1 MKLVE
6 INFHGRIGK
15 KLGKSRWG
23 LYVSSVSEALHAV
36 NKMSG
41 GKLFVLLGKEQ
52 KKNSK
57 FKILIN
63 DDPYK
68 ADSDVR
74 FDEIDEGDTKKT
86 KKQFEAINNSSLRIE
101 SNKLEKIDIV
111 PVVEGADD
119 IGAIFTI
126 FIAIMLIVIGI
137 ILWTVGGYYLVMAGV
152 ALLAAGISALLMDP
166 PDMKELRTLEGATSA
181 SYLFNGPVNIIREGG
196 PVPVCY
202 GQLLCGSQ
210 TLAAYY
216 DIDDV
221 AATENS
227 LSN

>member
-6 INFHGRIGK
+6 INFHGIIGK
-15 KLGKSRWG
+15 KLGRDRWD

-36 NKMSG
+36 NKMSH
-41 GKLFVLLGKEQ
+41 GKLFVLLGEEQ

-57 FKILIN
+57 FKIVIN
-63 DDPYK
+63 DAPFK
-68 ADSDVR
+68 MESDVR
-74 FDEIDEGDTKKT
+74 LDEIDEADTEKT
-86 KKQFEAINNSSLRIE
+86 KKQFEAVNNSSLRIE
-101 SNKLEKIDIV
+101 NHKLEKIDIV
-111 PVVEGADD
+111 PAVEGADE
-119 IGAIFTI
+119 IFTI
-126 FIAIMLIVIGI
+126 IIAVILIIAGI

-166 PDMKELRTLEGATSA
+166 PEMDELRTLEGATSA
-181 SYLFNGPVNIIREGG
+181 SYLFNGPVNIVREGG

>member
-1 MKLVE
+1 
-6 INFHGRIGK
+6 
-15 KLGKSRWG
+15 
-23 LYVSSVSEALHAV
+23 
-36 NKMSG
+36 MSN

-52 KKNSK
+52 KSNSK

-63 DDPYK
+63 DEPFK

-74 FDEIDEGDTKKT
+74 FDEVDEGDPKKT
-86 KKQFEAINNSSLRIE
+86 KKQFEAVNNSALRI
-101 SNKLEKIDIV
+101 NDPKLEKIDIV
-111 PVVEGADD
+111 PAVEGADE
-119 IGAIFTI
+119 IFTI
-126 FIAIMLIVIGI
+126 FIAIILIIVGI

-152 ALLAAGISALLMDP
+152 ALLAAGITALLMEP
-166 PDMKELRTLEGATSA
+166 PDMDELRTLEGATSA
-181 SYLFNGPVNIIREGG
+181 SYLFNGPVNITREGG